1 MRAAV
6 EFLGLVAHVAQG
18 AHLSLERSQRSSHNN
33 YNARV
38 VLVVCVCG
46 GACAVKSLFEWRD
59 KQKSGQ
65 VTLDMDSLLEITS
78 DF

>member
-1 MRAAV
+1 
-6 EFLGLVAHVAQG
+6 
-18 AHLSLERSQRSSHNN
+18 
-33 YNARV
+33 V
-38 VLVVCVCG
+38 VR
-46 GACAVKSLFEWRD
+46 AVKSLFEWRD